1 LHQETLARLTCGA
14 SVEDMT
20 TYELGDSNPDPL
32 QALVFVRLSDP
43 SPVPFERFLS
53 AADGV
58 VAAWHVIGDID
69 LAVQVHC
76 PDLVALDRLIT
87 AMRTEGGAVSTST
100 HLVVRQADLTPAP
113 ELHYPPLPWH
123 PSGTGVT
130 FQAPQTAAR
139 RPRALRRAAR

>member
-1 LHQETLARLTCGA
+1 
-14 SVEDMT
+14 MT
-20 TYELGDSNPDPL
+20 TYELGDSNPGPL

-53 AADGV
+53 GTEGV

-76 PDLVALDRLIT
+76 PDLVALDQLLT
-87 AMRTEGGAVSTST
+87 AMRTEGGAVSTTT

-113 ELHYPPLPWH
+113 DLHCPQLPWH
-123 PSGTGVT
+123 PSGTGIT
-130 FQAPQTAAR
+130 FQAPQSAAR
-139 RPRALRRAAR
+139 RHRSLRRAGR